1 MYHLLESLRVIAN
14 LVSPYLVES
23 APKMMKSLGLGEVE
37 KFDILNLEFGTFKGY
52 TKVVEVEALFNR
64 LDANK
69 ELAAIAE
76 AQKQKEV
83 KKEEKVETPL
93 ISIEDFAKVE
103 LKVGEIIAAQ
113 KHENAQNLL
122 VLKVK
127 IGEEIRQIVSGIAKF
142 YQPEN
147 IIGKKIVVV
156 TNLKPA
162 TIRGIE
168 SNGMILCAVE
178 NSKQKDEKLEIVEIK
193 ELSNKAIVR

>member
-1 MYHLLESLRVIAN
+1 M
-14 LVSPYLVES
+14 
-23 APKMMKSLGLGEVE
+23 EV
-37 KFDILNLEFGTFKGY
+37 D
-52 TKVVEVEALFNR
+52 ALFNR
-64 LDANK
+64 LDVNK

-76 AQKQKEV
+76 SQKQKEV
-83 KKEEKVETPL
+83 KKEEKKETPL

-127 IGEEIRQIVSGIAKF
+127 IGDEIRQIVSGIAKF

-147 IIGKKIVVV
+147 IVGKKIVVV